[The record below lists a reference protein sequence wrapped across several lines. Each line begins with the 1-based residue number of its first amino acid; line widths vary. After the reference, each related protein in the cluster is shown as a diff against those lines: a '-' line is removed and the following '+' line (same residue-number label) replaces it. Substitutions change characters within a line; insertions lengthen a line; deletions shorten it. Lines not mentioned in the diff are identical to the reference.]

1 MSYSHSRYS
10 YRLIGKFALVLTV
23 AGLALGLTFAAQTSS
38 SQTKP
43 QQPPDTPAAGG
54 PQGDTGPIAI
64 PKKKPEEEKPQPK
77 PEKVKNPEGLE
88 DFSIRVNTQLVNVD
102 VSVLTKDGQ
111 FIPGL
116 KKENFRVLEDGV
128 PQKIER
134 VAQTEAPI
142 TAVMLLEFSNPNR
155 FANKQVSYDQLVDML
170 NASYI
175 FVQSLKPE
183 DFVSVISYDIK
194 PTIRLDFTKD
204 KREVQGALGQMRLPQ
219 FSETN
224 MFDALYETIDRVEGI
239 EGRKYIILISSG
251 YDSFSKL
258 TLDKIYAKVKA
269 TRDIT
274 IYAVSTGGSIRARC
288 PGCFADRYGGEL
300 DFLQADNQLK
310 TFAAMTG
317 GRAYFPRFVGEMPEI
332 FRDVAQTIRNQYMVS
347 YYPTNRTQD
356 GTYRKIKIELGGENG
371 GPLMIQDQKGK
382 KIKYQVIARDG
393 YRARTE
399 VQ

>member
-10 YRLIGKFALVLTV
+10 YRLISKFALVLAV

-155 FANKQVSYDQLVDML
+155 F
-170 NASYI
+170 
-175 FVQSLKPE
+175 
-183 DFVSVISYDIK
+183 
-194 PTIRLDFTKD
+194 
-204 KREVQGALGQMRLPQ
+204 
-219 FSETN
+219 
-224 MFDALYETIDRVEGI
+224 
-239 EGRKYIILISSG
+239 
-251 YDSFSKL
+251 
-258 TLDKIYAKVKA
+258 
-269 TRDIT
+269 
-274 IYAVSTGGSIRARC
+274 
-288 PGCFADRYGGEL
+288 
-300 DFLQADNQLK
+300 
-310 TFAAMTG
+310 
-317 GRAYFPRFVGEMPEI
+317 
-332 FRDVAQTIRNQYMVS
+332 
-347 YYPTNRTQD
+347 
-356 GTYRKIKIELGGENG
+356 
-371 GPLMIQDQKGK
+371 
-382 KIKYQVIARDG
+382 
-393 YRARTE
+393 
-399 VQ
+399 